1 MLLCYIL
8 SMLEPWQFALV
19 FLGILLLGG
28 ILYALTGFISVKKG
42 RVAIIERIGQFVG
55 LYKPGL
61 YYFAPMLYRRVGMYR
76 VGVIKDQYLI
86 NRIDY
91 QLTYEIV
98 DVKIYHYVG
107 KHDIEGILRA
117 SLKDSRNDLSNVM
130 IKRCEAIGVKFIQ
143 LEIIKNA

>member
-1 MLLCYIL
+1 
-8 SMLEPWQFALV
+8 MLEPWQFALV

-42 RVAIIERIGQFVG
+42 RVAIIERVGQFVG

-91 QLTYEIV
+91 QLTYEII

-117 SLKDSRNDLSNVM
+117 TLKDSRNDLSNVM
-130 IKRCEAIGVKFIQ
+130 NKRCEAIGVKFIQ

>member
-28 ILYALTGFISVKKG
+28 ILYALTGFISVKKD
-42 RVAIIERIGQFVG
+42 RVAIIERVGQFVG

-130 IKRCEAIGVKFIQ
+130 SKRCEAIGVKFIQ

>member
-42 RVAIIERIGQFVG
+42 RVAIIERVGQFVG

-91 QLTYEIV
+91 QLTYEII

-130 IKRCEAIGVKFIQ
+130 NKRCEAIGVKFIQ